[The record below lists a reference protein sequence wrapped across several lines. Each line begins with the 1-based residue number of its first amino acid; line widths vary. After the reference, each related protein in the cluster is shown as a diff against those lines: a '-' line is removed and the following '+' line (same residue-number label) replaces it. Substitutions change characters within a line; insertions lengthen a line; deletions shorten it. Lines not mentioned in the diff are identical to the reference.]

1 MPETHRSMFTNNY
14 IESWHNQL
22 KTVYFSRR
30 RINRLDHLTFV
41 LVNDVEFHFA
51 EERERIMFNNGRM
64 GPEQNEQAKRS
75 FFVREV
81 PANQLPS
88 LIENPLGTNSSDVA
102 IVNGNWFVGSLTSPS
117 VKYSVSV
124 EDGFIS
130 KCTCPDFRKKSL
142 PCKHMYLL
150 KRYTSVPLFYDRVKN
165 DQLVAFITQEA
176 IQIDEEGIAFKNEN
190 KTAQQNGLT
199 SCFS

>member
-1 MPETHRSMFTNNY
+1 MPETHRSMLTNNY

-51 EERERIMFNNGRM
+51 EERERIMFNNGIM
-64 GPEQNEQAKRS
+64 GQELNEQAKRS
-75 FFVREV
+75 FFAREV

-102 IVNGNWFVGSLTSPS
+102 IVNG
-117 VKYSVSV
+117 Y
-124 EDGFIS
+124 
-130 KCTCPDFRKKSL
+130 
-142 PCKHMYLL
+142 
-150 KRYTSVPLFYDRVKN
+150 
-165 DQLVAFITQEA
+165 
-176 IQIDEEGIAFKNEN
+176 
-190 KTAQQNGLT
+190 
-199 SCFS
+199 